1 MPYPTDPLGI
11 LGAWVGALLT
21 IFIYS
26 YILWRENL
34 AFRWAEHTYIAA
46 TFSVAIVQA
55 IRLIRL
61 NIITPLLEGD
71 IRYLIPV
78 ILGLMFYTLPFKR
91 YRWISRY
98 TVSFLVG
105 IGFGVSVRGALSADI
120 VKQIL
125 ASVEAPLGGA
135 SMDWFNFLWTS
146 LGFVLITSYFTF
158 TKEHTGWYY
167 YPTKIGRYILMLG
180 LGVYFG
186 NTVQFRMTM
195 LGGRVQYLLQVFKII
210 PWP

>member
-1 MPYPTDPLGI
+1 MAVIWRRPEVYIFITGLVMGLSWLGYFFEPPLI
-11 LGAWVGALLT
+11 TEWVGLFQTWATGIAQFAL
-21 IFIYS
+21 
-26 YILWRENL
+26 
-34 AFRWAEHTYIAA
+34 A
-46 TFSVAIVQA
+46 
-55 IRLIRL
+55 
-61 NIITPLLEGD
+61 
-71 IRYLIPV
+71 
-78 ILGLMFYTLPFKR
+78 LGF
-91 YRWISRY
+91 
-98 TVSFLVG
+98 
-105 IGFGVSVRGALSADI
+105 LSADI

-135 SMDWFNFLWTS
+135 PMDWFNFLWTS

-158 TKEHTGWYY
+158 TKEHTGWYF

-186 NTVQFRMTM
+186 NTVQFRMAM

>member
-1 MPYPTDPLGI
+1 MPYPTEPLEI
-11 LGAWVGALLT
+11 LGAWMGALLT

-26 YILWRENL
+26 YILWKENL

-55 IRLIRL
+55 IRLIRN
-61 NIITPLLEGD
+61 NIIMPLMGGD
-71 IRYLIPV
+71 LRYIIPV
-78 ILGLMFYTLPFKR
+78 ILGLMFYTLPFRR

-120 VKQIL
+120 VKQIQ
-125 ASVEAPLGGA
+125 ASIQVPTTGTAL
-135 SMDWFNFLWTS
+135 DWFNFLWTS

-158 TKEHTGWYY
+158 TKEHKGWYY

>member
-1 MPYPTDPLGI
+1 MPYPTEPLEL
-11 LGAWVGALLT
+11 LGAWMGAILT

-26 YILWRENL
+26 YILWKENL
-34 AFRWAEHTYIAA
+34 AFRWAEHTYIASM
-46 TFSVAIVQA
+46 FSVAIVQA
-55 IRLIRL
+55 IRLIRTNL
-61 NIITPLLEGD
+61 FVPLMEGD
-71 IRYLIPV
+71 IRYIIPI
-78 ILGLMFYTLPFKR
+78 ILGLMFYTLPFRR

-135 SMDWFNFLWTS
+135 PMDWFNFLWTS

-158 TKEHTGWYY
+158 TKEHTGWYF

-186 NTVQFRMTM
+186 NTVQFRMAM